1 MKFDFFEQGFEVALG
16 LGGGEVFAQLFQSQR
31 IEPAAFEFARFF
43 VEDFDVVGQDKR
55 RHAAVG
61 RIERFVRKHE
71 PLRQGGRIV
80 VVGIVDRHPLGM
92 LFQQDELPV
101 HAVNMGKT
109 GELGAFGVHANDCM
123 PMRRER
129 LGRNFVS
136 AQ

>member
-1 MKFDFFEQGFEVALG
+1 MKFDFFEQGFEVGLG

-43 VEDFDVVGQDKR
+43 VEDFNVVGQDER

-61 RIERFVRKHE
+61 RLERFIRKHE
-71 PLRQGGRIV
+71 PLRQCRRIV

-92 LFQQDELPV
+92 LFQQDKLPV

-109 GELGAFGVHANDCM
+109 GELGVFGVHAKNVC
-123 PMRRER
+123 
-129 LGRNFVS
+129 
-136 AQ
+136 